1 MTKEMFGQVD
11 SWNEKVDDF
20 LKRQEEQ
27 NNDPKLLDALVNTPM
42 LDIPLAQLSKA
53 RDLTIKA
60 EDEELKKELNKIA
73 KDPVAYVEDKISLYD
88 SESNDNNYS
97 PWTKKTVENF
107 DKVKKNTNVAR
118 AIGTVA
124 SDDKKKTNKTT
135 WQIMLEG
142 ASPEEKPAYRKILNR
157 EYYKRGSKNLS
168 EQELRFIGK
177 HPDQLKQTPVDH
189 TKDTVNFFKNI
200 NEIRQLHKESKA
212 TEEAFNKLIKQ
223 DEDRKQSL
231 NGGLAYLMGETKK

>member
-107 DKVKKNTNVAR
+107 DKVKKNINVAR
-118 AIGTVA
+118 PIGTVT

-135 WQIMLEG
+135 WQILLEG
-142 ASPEEKPAYRKILNR
+142 ASPEEKPAYRRILNG

-177 HPDQLKQTPVDH
+177 HPDQLKQTSVDH